1 MTQSKRFTIIGWIM
15 SALVIAFLLF
25 DGVIKL
31 IPLDIVLTTSREL
44 GIPER
49 FAFMLGALTLGSTI
63 LYAIPKTAVLG
74 AILLTG
80 YIGGAIYVH
89 VLKGSP
95 LFSHTFF
102 GIYLSLL
109 IWGGLWFRDPRV
121 RALIPF
127 VK

>member
-15 SALVIAFLLF
+15 SGLVIAFLLF

>member
-1 MTQSKRFTIIGWIM
+1 MQSKRFTVIGWIM
-15 SALVIAFLLF
+15 SGLVIAFLLF
-25 DGVIKL
+25 DGIIKL
-31 IPLDIVLTTSREL
+31 IPLDVVITTSQQL
-44 GIPER
+44 GIPMR
-49 FAFMLGALTLGSTI
+49 LILLLGMLTAGCTI
-63 LYAIPKTAVLG
+63 LYAIPSTAVLG

-80 YIGGAIYVH
+80 YIGGAIYAH
-89 VLKGSP
+89 ALAQSP

>member
-1 MTQSKRFTIIGWIM
+1 MQSKRFTIIGWIM
-15 SALVIAFLLF
+15 SGIVIAFLLL

-31 IPLDIVLTTSREL
+31 IPLEVVITTSKELGVPVRLILLLGLLTT
-44 GIPER
+44 GC
-49 FAFMLGALTLGSTI
+49 TI

-80 YIGGAIYVH
+80 YIGGAIYAH
-89 VLKGSP
+89 VLAQSP

-121 RALIPF
+121 RTLIPL

>member
-1 MTQSKRFTIIGWIM
+1 MQSKRFTIIGWIM
-15 SALVIAFLLF
+15 SGLVIAFLLF
-25 DGVIKL
+25 DGIIKL
-31 IPLDIVLTTSREL
+31 IPLDVVITTSQQLGIPVRLIFLLGVLTT
-44 GIPER
+44 GC
-49 FAFMLGALTLGSTI
+49 AV

-80 YIGGAIYVH
+80 YIGGAIYAH
-89 VLKGSP
+89 VLANSP

-121 RALIPF
+121 RALIPL